1 MGFERCIRALNNLRN
16 QMMTQKN
23 LVVNEKIQMP
33 KNGALKNEENLGRKV
48 QIQCVEAYLHFLLC
62 LQRTRLL
69 EPNLKAT
76 LWPDLFLEL
85 KN

>member
-1 MGFERCIRALNNLRN
+1 
-16 QMMTQKN
+16 MTQKN
-23 LVVNEKIQMP
+23 LVVKRNNSNAK
-33 KNGALKNEENLGRKV
+33 KRCSNNEENLGRKV

-69 EPNLKAT
+69 KPNLKAT

>member
-1 MGFERCIRALNNLRN
+1 
-16 QMMTQKN
+16 
-23 LVVNEKIQMP
+23 MP

-69 EPNLKAT
+69 KPNLKAT